1 MIKFYILSKSLS
13 VKPEELSNARVVL
26 ITENECGI
34 TVHFL

>member
-13 VKPEELSNARVVL
+13 LKPEELFNARVVL
-26 ITENECGI
+26 ITENEGGI